1 MSLFDLT
8 DKVAIVTGGGSGIGL
23 GIARGLAEAGA
34 KVAIVGRG
42 EARLKASAERL
53 TGETRRAVV
62 AIAGDVA
69 VEEQVN
75 SVIVAALEQFGRIDI
90 LFNNAGV
97 TIRKPPQD
105 FSLDEWRHVI
115 DVNLNGMFLMCKAV
129 YPSLKRAGGG
139 KIINTGSMA
148 SIFGASYASPY
159 AASKGA
165 VVQLT
170 KSLALAWAA
179 DKIQVNAILPGWF
192 ETEMTDRARIEVPG
206 LSERVAARIP
216 AGRWAKPSDMVGT
229 AIWLASH
236 ASDYVTGAAIPVDG
250 GYSSMM

>member
-1 MSLFDLT
+1 MNLFDLT
-8 DKVAIVTGGGSGIGL
+8 DKVAIVTGGGSGIGM
-23 GIARGLAEAGA
+23 GIAHGLADAGA
-34 KVAIVGRG
+34 SVVIVGRDR
-42 EARLKASAERL
+42 AKLIAAADRLSNE
-53 TGETRRAVV
+53 TGRAVT

-69 VEEQVN
+69 DEAQVN
-75 SVIVAALEQFGRIDI
+75 SAVAAIAERFGRIDI

-105 FSLDEWRHVI
+105 FSLDEWRQVI
-115 DVNLNGMFLMCKAV
+115 DVNLNGVFLMCKAV
-129 YPSLKRAGGG
+129 YPAMKRVGGG
-139 KIINTGSMA
+139 KIINIGSMA

-192 ETEMTDRARIEVPG
+192 ETEMTDRARAEVSG
-206 LSERVAARIP
+206 LSDRVAARIP
-216 AGRWAKPSDMVGT
+216 TGRWAKPADMVGT
-229 AIWLASH
+229 AIWLASR
-236 ASDYVTGAAIPVDG
+236 ASDYVTGVAVPVDG